1 VSWGEPGRSTATL
14 AVGPT
19 GILPVD
25 CNHKEPGRMPGLPTG
40 KMPVLQPRRPRV
52 SEQTAN

>member
-1 VSWGEPGRSTATL
+1 L

-52 SEQTAN
+52 SE